1 MLFHLRLTLCYMDT
15 SKTWFKGPKR
25 LNKKNILIKIWS
37 RTKRTK
43 FQNKNGFGH
52 FENWTYCF
60 VLYSLGNSEF
70 FSRDYPT
77 RNSILKRVLLKRSK
91 NFRPSAICRPTLPF
105 AVRLPSD
112 RKKLLLT
119 LPLSDV
125 RLGGANTVGSILH
138 NVYRIGPR
146 SDVGQGQCQEKFFMV
161 GRMGGRLTADKKRRK
176 NFNLGSPSWNWD
188 GRQVL
193 VKKNFERSRVQIP
206 VREGFS

>member
-37 RTKRTK
+37 RTKRTE

-91 NFRPSAICRPTLPF
+91 NFRPSA
-105 AVRLPSD
+105 VRLCPSPSD
-112 RKKLLLT
+112 S
-119 LPLSDV
+119 PP
-125 RLGGANTVGSILH
+125 TV
-138 NVYRIGPR
+138 
-146 SDVGQGQCQEKFFMV
+146 
-161 GRMGGRLTADKKRRK
+161 K
-176 NFNLGSPSWNWD
+176 NFSWHCPCPMSDLVVPIQWGQSYTMFTGLAPGRTSDRGNVRRSFLWSD
-188 GRQVL
+188 GWADGWRRTKRD
-193 VKKNFERSRVQIP
+193 VKTSF
-206 VREGFS
+206 